1 MEEDLILIALR
12 VRTSS
17 YYEFVIL
24 QADAFRGCKST
35 KFLVVKRHLKSRNSS
50 SAFTLWIYQ
59 AKTSTSYSQIPSISR
74 VLLSITCC
82 QLAFIC
88 RSAWISRTSQVFW
101 CYLSLI
107 ILFSFHYLLENE
119 KLLLVLVDREKVSIY
134 LARPAALEAAIRGNP
149 LKTLNRDK
157 LGLGRDSDVF
167 FAFDEAKRMLAVCSS
182 VKVVRS
188 RSSNVV
194 VLTCNYQ

>member
-1 MEEDLILIALR
+1 MNLSSEDRHIIQSNPKHIPHPAVNNML
-12 VRTSS
+12 SS
-17 YYEFVIL
+17 RFYLPIGLDITYES
-24 QADAFRGCKST
+24 G
-35 KFLVVKRHLKSRNSS
+35 FLV
-50 SAFTLWIYQ
+50 
-59 AKTSTSYSQIPSISR
+59 
-74 VLLSITCC
+74 LLVPRLIT
-82 QLAFIC
+82 
-88 RSAWISRTSQVFW
+88 
-101 CYLSLI
+101 
-107 ILFSFHYLLENE
+107 LFSFHYLLENE

-188 RSSNVV
+188 RSSKVA
-194 VLTCNYQ
+194 VLTRNYQ